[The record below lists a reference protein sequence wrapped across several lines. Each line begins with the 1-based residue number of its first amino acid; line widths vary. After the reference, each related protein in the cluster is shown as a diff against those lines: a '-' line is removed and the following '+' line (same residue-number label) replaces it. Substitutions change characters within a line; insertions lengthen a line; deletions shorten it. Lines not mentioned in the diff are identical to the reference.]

1 MEFKVNSVEVLTGL
15 HDTKILLT
23 LPGLGAADADKLS
36 AANRPWR
43 CKLTE
48 WREKRSLDAN
58 AYFWVLL
65 DKLSTV
71 LQVGK
76 EELYRRY
83 IRDVGGASQI
93 VCIKAEAADALISG
107 WSHNGLGWQAEQ
119 VPSKLD
125 GCVNVVLYYGSS
137 CFDSKQMAQLI
148 DLLIQDAEAI
158 GIPTLTEAQAATLV
172 GRWNNGKEH
181 HAG

>member
-137 CFDSKQMAQLI
+137 TFDTAQMSRLI
-148 DLLIQDAEAI
+148 ELVIQDCEAV
-158 GIPTLTEAQAATLV
+158 GIETKTPNEIEEMLNLWSA
-172 GRWNNGKEH
+172 
-181 HAG
+181 